1 MSQKQGGKMVI
12 RTGLVDGG
20 KQQVKTQS
28 PPPSTKHMARVSID
42 TSGEKSDGTGRVK
55 LRITLVPA
63 MSKKEAKKAAWH
75 EKKAAER
82 EAKKQ
87 QKLLRQQ
94 RAAEQAGQKSKQ
106 QKAPQQQQQ
115 QKKKKVDLRVRPV
128 RMLLPLAFTLRSAF
142 RSICA

>member
-12 RTGLVDGG
+12 RTGVVDGG

-42 TSGEKSDGTGRVK
+42 TSGEKPDGTGRVK
-55 LRITLVPA
+55 LRIALVPT

-94 RAAEQAGQKSKQ
+94 RAAEQRGRGA
-106 QKAPQQQQQ
+106 
-115 QKKKKVDLRVRPV
+115 VERFRP
-128 RMLLPLAFTLRSAF
+128 MA
-142 RSICA
+142 